1 MLEAFK
7 AARTIDTRPM
17 SEKNNWGS
25 TQKMISIGSLFSS
38 ITFGNVSD
46 WLTKLIST
54 IVFIKW
60 VYEIWMWRQKIII
73 RTEIR
78 KTQIKQL
85 VVQEL
90 VVQMLEGTKM
100 LMEPK
105 KEVTTQMPMPTRKE
119 GPAMMMP
126 IKLEV

>member
-1 MLEAFK
+1 
-7 AARTIDTRPM
+7 
-17 SEKNNWGS
+17 
-25 TQKMISIGSLFSS
+25 MISFGSLFSS

-46 WLTKLIST
+46 WITKLIST
-54 IVFIKW
+54 IVLIKW
-60 VYEIWMWRQKIII
+60 IYEIWIWRQKRII

-78 KTQIKQL
+78 KTQFKQL
-85 VVQEL
+85 VVKEPA
-90 VVQMLEGTKM
+90 VQMLEGPKM